1 MPSRDTPKGRRLDFS
16 RTLRKKGVDLALVS
30 NPRHILYLTGLPSN
44 MDMFTTLNKGQRS
57 ISFLAVSA
65 EGGSS
70 LFLGASET
78 GNPFTGEKFP
88 LIGGFDGSLSTY
100 PDYDLDV
107 RMVAYAPD
115 LWKEIGRWLRSAMT
129 EKPERIGIEDWNLA
143 SGYRNAVERAYP
155 SSAMVGVS
163 EVLMAMRRRK
173 GSDEISHLKEATH
186 MIDFAFGIAK
196 ENVRPGKSELDLYRE
211 MNYAAFEKFG
221 PYGWVTGDVVSGERS
236 LEVGGPAT
244 ARKLSD
250 GDTVVLD
257 LQAAS
262 GSYWSDLARTFV
274 VGRPSP
280 KQARAHGTVIRAKE
294 KAARMLTPGTPAKG
308 IHEAVDRVLVEGG
321 FDRMIHHS
329 GHGIGLDAQER
340 PWIFRASGDTIE
352 EGDVCVIEPGT
363 YRKGIGGVRVEDC
376 YVVTKNGP
384 EKVSQFPVDF

>member
-1 MPSRDTPKGRRLDFS
+1 MPRRDTPKARRLDFS
-16 RTLRKKGVDLALVS
+16 KTLKKTGVDLALVS

-57 ISFLAVSA
+57 TSFLAVSS
-65 EGGSS
+65 EGEGS
-70 LFLGASET
+70 LYLGVSET

-88 LIGGFDGSLSTY
+88 LVGGFDGKVSTY

-115 LWKEIGRWLRSAMT
+115 LWKEIGQWLKSGSAGT
-129 EKPERIGIEDWNLA
+129 PKSVGIEDWNLA
-143 SGYRNAVERAYP
+143 AGYQSAVERAFP
-155 SSAMVGVS
+155 RSALVGIS
-163 EVLMAMRRRK
+163 ETLMEMRRSK
-173 GSDEISHLKEATH
+173 GSDEVSLLREATR

-211 MNYAAFEKFG
+211 MNYAAFERFG
-221 PYGWVTGDVVSGERS
+221 PYGWITGDVVSGERS

-244 ARKLSD
+244 ARKLTE

-262 GSYWSDLARTFV
+262 GGYWSDLARTFV

-294 KAARMLTPGTPAKG
+294 KAARMLIPGSRAEG
-308 IHEAVDRVLVEGG
+308 IHGAVDSVLTEEGY
-321 FDRMIHHS
+321 DRMIHHS

-340 PWIFRASGDTIE
+340 PWIFRASGDTIG

-376 YVVTKNGP
+376 YLVTKNGP
-384 EKVSQFPVDF
+384 EKISHFP

>member
-1 MPSRDTPKGRRLDFS
+1 MPKRDTPEGRRLDFS
-16 RTLRKKGVDLALVS
+16 RTLRKKGVGLALIS
-30 NPRHILYLTGLPSN
+30 NPRHIFYLTGLPTN
-44 MDMFTTLNKGQRS
+44 MDMYTTLNKGQRS
-57 ISFLAVSA
+57 TSFLAVSA
-65 EGGSS
+65 DGASS
-70 LFLGASET
+70 LFLGSSET

-88 LIGGFDGSLSTY
+88 LTGGFDGGISTY

-115 LWKEIGRWLRSAMT
+115 LWKEIGRWLGFATTGR
-129 EKPERIGIEDWNLA
+129 PERIGIEDWNLA
-143 SGYRNAVERAYP
+143 AGYRSAVERSYP
-155 SSAMVGVS
+155 TSAIVGVS
-163 EVLMAMRRRK
+163 EILMEMRRSK
-173 GSDEISHLKEATH
+173 GSDEISHLREATR

-196 ENVRPGKSELDLYRE
+196 ENVRPGRSELDLYRE

-236 LEVGGPAT
+236 LEVGGPAP
-244 ARKLSD
+244 ARKLRE

-262 GSYWSDLARTFV
+262 GGYWSDLARTFV
-274 VGRPSP
+274 VGKPSP

-294 KAARMLTPGTPAKG
+294 KAARMLIPGSRAKG
-308 IHEAVDRVLVEGG
+308 IHEAVDRILTEEGY
-321 FDRMIHHS
+321 DRMIHHS

-340 PWIFRASGDTIE
+340 PWIFRASGDTIG

-376 YVVTKNGP
+376 YLVTKNGP
-384 EKVSQFPVDF
+384 EKISKFPVDF